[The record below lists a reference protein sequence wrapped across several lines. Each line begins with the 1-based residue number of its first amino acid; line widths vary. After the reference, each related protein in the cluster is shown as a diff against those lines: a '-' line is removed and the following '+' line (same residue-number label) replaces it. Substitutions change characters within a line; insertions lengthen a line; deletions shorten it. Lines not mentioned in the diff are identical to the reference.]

1 MAFIDFTGAAIP
13 PRAARPT
20 NDQIIKVVADGPC
33 APLQEDKPVKA
44 VAVSR
49 DTLNESAIIGEPTG
63 VGVISHQTKSVK
75 VPAFGGMNSWG
86 PALLDK
92 QDNRP
97 HSGSTAAP
105 IGTEQ
110 AGAGG
115 NFL

>member
-1 MAFIDFTGAAIP
+1 MTFIDFTGSAIP
-13 PRAARPT
+13 PLALKPSNAE
-20 NDQIIKVVADGPC
+20 IIKVVADGPC
-33 APLQEDKPVKA
+33 APLQEAKSVKD
-44 VAVSR
+44 VTISR
-49 DTLNESAIIGEPTG
+49 DTLNESAVIGEADG

-105 IGTEQ
+105 VTVNS
-110 AGAGG
+110 GASG
-115 NFL
+115 NW

>member
-1 MAFIDFTGAAIP
+1 MTFIDFTGKAIP
-13 PRAARPT
+13 PRAEQPS
-20 NDQIIKVVADGPC
+20 NDQIIKAVQDGPA
-33 APLQEDKPVKA
+33 APLQEDKPVKD

-49 DTLNESAIIGEPTG
+49 NTLHESAVIGEPTG
-63 VGVISHQTKSVK
+63 VGTITPAVKSVK

-92 QDNRP
+92 EDNRP
-97 HSGSTAAP
+97 HSGSTQAP